1 MIGRVFLIFFGCLAL
16 SSCSYV
22 KSYFPDKQKD
32 YQLAEELPPLAL
44 PDDIKQTASIKD
56 RPLVAPDYPKSKPE
70 EAAAAVPKIENTS
83 AKPLF
88 TPVELVEYD
97 GGATRLR
104 IYQPVSKAW
113 RYVGKALSHQ
123 GVEIT
128 ARDESQYSYK
138 VQYDPDAKKAS
149 DGALL
154 DELFFLFGD
163 DPSKEK
169 EFQIKLT
176 PRNSQLTEVI
186 VLDDKEQPVYQGAGL
201 KLLELLKKTINADLA
216 Q

>member
-56 RPLVAPDYPKSKPE
+56 RPLIAPDYPKSKPE

-83 AKPLF
+83 VKPLF

-176 PRNSQLTEVI
+176 PRNSQLSEVI

-201 KLLELLKKTINADLA
+201 KLLELLKNTINADLA

>member
-1 MIGRVFLIFFGCLAL
+1 MIGRVFLIFFGCLVL

-56 RPLVAPDYPKSKPE
+56 RPLIAPDYPKSKPE

-83 AKPLF
+83 VKPLF

-201 KLLELLKKTINADLA
+201 KLLELLKNTINADLA

>member
-1 MIGRVFLIFFGCLAL
+1 MIDRFFLIFVSCLVL
-16 SSCSYV
+16 SSCSHV
-22 KSYFPDKQKD
+22 KRHFPDKHKD

-44 PDDIKQTASIKD
+44 PDDIKQTVSIKD
-56 RPLVAPDYPKSKPE
+56 RPLVAPDYPKSRPE
-70 EAAAAVPKIENTS
+70 EAAVAVPKIENTS

-138 VQYDPDAKKAS
+138 VQYDPEAQKAS

-201 KLLELLKKTINADLA
+201 KLLELLKNTINADLA

>member
-56 RPLVAPDYPKSKPE
+56 RPLIAPDYPKSKQE

-83 AKPLF
+83 VKPLF

-176 PRNSQLTEVI
+176 PRNSQLSEVI

-201 KLLELLKKTINADLA
+201 KLLELLKNTINADLA